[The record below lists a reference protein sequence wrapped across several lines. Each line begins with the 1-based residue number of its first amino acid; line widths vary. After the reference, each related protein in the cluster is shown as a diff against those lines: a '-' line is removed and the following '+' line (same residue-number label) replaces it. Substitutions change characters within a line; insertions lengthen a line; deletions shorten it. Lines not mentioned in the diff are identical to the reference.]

1 MSEQK
6 RNTQEPQIQ
15 GPRVAGPGPG
25 SRGGGPPLMM
35 TEKAKLERPR
45 GILWRWMLS
54 YLRPVAGKYLAFIG
68 LLIIATITSAYT
80 PVLTS
85 RLIDKG
91 IIGKDTQFLLNTAAI
106 YLVLIAFNGIAN
118 YIAQY
123 YLGKIGQVVVFSVR
137 NNIIAKLQQMS
148 MSYFDRKSS
157 GDIISITTNDVD
169 QLNML
174 MSGQL
179 VQIFTS
185 ITSIGVTIVFMFMLN
200 PYLALLSLVIF
211 PIFFVM
217 IRIFTR
223 IVSGL
228 FKQTRKTISKVTST
242 IQENI
247 TGAKVVQAFGQED
260 KKTREFDIA
269 NEENFQAAYK
279 VRRVFST
286 FFPLMGF
293 VTQILTASIL
303 YAGGY
308 ALLGNI
314 SFLGSVVS
322 VGVLTSFITFLAQ
335 FFQPFM
341 SLTQTQNIIESAM
354 AGGDR
359 IYGLL
364 QEEVELPDPEEPIKL
379 EDVHG
384 MIDFEDVSFGY
395 RFVEP
400 IEVNGE
406 SGIAPEKPSITS
418 APAGPKAVTNKRGFN
433 GMQVNPVMISRLVKN
448 LERMLHRQHT
458 MPSGPSGGGMG
469 GEGGGMMG
477 GGAGGPMGNSRQ
489 ILRMLINMPIP
500 PGVYEDFPEIVKKA
514 LEEERVLI
522 ERERTV
528 GFVLDHLSVHVDT
541 GKTLAIV
548 GETGAGKTT
557 MIKLIAR
564 FYDVNAG
571 AVKIDGVDVRSVLK
585 KNLRKFIGIVPQD
598 SFLFTGTIRDNLLYG
613 IHDLTSEIEAK
624 AIEVSK
630 FLGLHNFIEAQ
641 PEKYETILKENA
653 SNISIGQRQLI
664 AFARALIADPKI
676 LILDE
681 ATSSVDP
688 YTESLIQDALDRA
701 REGRT
706 TVIIAHRL
714 STIKNADQII
724 VLSKD
729 TKGIVEEGTH
739 EELLAI
745 PDGKYRR
752 LLEMQQL

>member
-1 MSEQK
+1 
-6 RNTQEPQIQ
+6 
-15 GPRVAGPGPG
+15 
-25 SRGGGPPLMM
+25 
-35 TEKAKLERPR
+35 
-45 GILWRWMLS
+45 
-54 YLRPVAGKYLAFIG
+54 
-68 LLIIATITSAYT
+68 
-80 PVLTS
+80 
-85 RLIDKG
+85 
-91 IIGKDTQFLLNTAAI
+91 
-106 YLVLIAFNGIAN
+106 
-118 YIAQY
+118 
-123 YLGKIGQVVVFSVR
+123 
-137 NNIIAKLQQMS
+137 
-148 MSYFDRKSS
+148 
-157 GDIISITTNDVD
+157 
-169 QLNML
+169 
-174 MSGQL
+174 
-179 VQIFTS
+179 
-185 ITSIGVTIVFMFMLN
+185 
-200 PYLALLSLVIF
+200 
-211 PIFFVM
+211 
-217 IRIFTR
+217 
-223 IVSGL
+223 
-228 FKQTRKTISKVTST
+228 
-242 IQENI
+242 
-247 TGAKVVQAFGQED
+247 
-260 KKTREFDIA
+260 
-269 NEENFQAAYK
+269 
-279 VRRVFST
+279 
-286 FFPLMGF
+286 MGF
-293 VTQILTASIL
+293 VVQVLTASIL

-308 ALLGNI
+308 TLLGSI
-314 SFLGSVVS
+314 SFLGITVS

-335 FFQPFM
+335 FFQPFI
-341 SLTQTQNIIESAM
+341 SLTQTQNVIESAM

-364 QEEVELPDPEEPIKL
+364 QEEVDLPDPEEPIEL
-379 EDVHG
+379 EEVQG
-384 MIDFEDVSFGY
+384 TIDFEDVSFGY
-395 RFVEP
+395 RFAEQT
-400 IEVNGE
+400 EANNE
-406 SGIAPEKPSITS
+406 SSIAPETPPITS
-418 APAGPKAVTNKRGFN
+418 APVAPKEITNKRGFN
-433 GMQVNPVMISRLVKN
+433 GIPMNPVMVSRLVKT
-448 LERMLHRQHT
+448 LEKMLQRQHT

-489 ILRMLINMPIP
+489 ILRMLVNMPIP
-500 PGVYEDFPEIVKKA
+500 PAIYEDFPEIVKKA
-514 LEEERVLI
+514 LEEERILI

-528 GFVLDHLSVHVDT
+528 GFVLDHVSVHVDA

-571 AVKIDGVDVRSVLK
+571 AVKIDGVDVSSVLK

-613 IHDLTSEIEAK
+613 IHDLTSEIETK

-641 PEKYETILKENA
+641 PEKYETILRENA

-729 TKGIVEEGTH
+729 LKGIVEEGTH

>member
-1 MSEQK
+1 MSERK
-6 RNTQEPQIQ
+6 RETQEPQIQ
-15 GPRVAGPGPG
+15 GPRVSGPGPG
-25 SRGGGPPLMM
+25 SRPGGPPLFVG
-35 TEKAKLERPR
+35 EKAKLDYPR
-45 GILWRWMLS
+45 GTLWRWILS
-54 YLRPVAGKYLAFIG
+54 YLRPVAVKYLAFIG
-68 LLIIATITSAYT
+68 LLIVATVISAYT
-80 PVLTS
+80 PVLS
-85 RLIDKG
+85 AMLIDKG
-91 IIGKDTQFLLNTAAI
+91 IVGGNTQFLLTTAII
-106 YLVLIAFNGIAN
+106 YVALIAFNGLAN
-118 YIAQY
+118 YTSQY
-123 YLGKIGQVVVFSVR
+123 YLAKIGQLVVFSVR
-137 NNIIAKLQQMS
+137 NDIISKLQQMT

-169 QLNML
+169 QLNLL

-179 VQIFTS
+179 VQIFVSATA
-185 ITSIGVTIVFMFMLN
+185 IGVTIVFMFILN
-200 PYLALLSLVIF
+200 VFLALLSLVVF
-211 PIFFVM
+211 PIFFIM
-217 IRIFTR
+217 IRIFTH

-260 KKTREFDIA
+260 KTAREFDIA
-269 NEENFQAAYK
+269 NEENFQATYR

-286 FFPLMGF
+286 FFPLIGF
-293 VTQILTASIL
+293 VTQVLTAVIL
-303 YAGGY
+303 YTGGY
-308 ALLGNI
+308 VLLGGI
-314 SFLGSVVS
+314 SIFGSLVT

-335 FFQPFM
+335 FFQPFIL
-341 SLTQTQNIIESAM
+341 LTQTQNTIESAM
-354 AGGDR
+354 AAGNR

-364 QEEVELPDPEEPIKL
+364 QEEVELPDPEDPIL
-379 EDVHG
+379 LTDVRG
-384 MIDFEDVSFGY
+384 TIDFEDVSFGY
-395 RFVEP
+395 RL
-400 IEVNGE
+400 IEQAPNNGGSE
-406 SGIAPEKPSITS
+406 TAALAQPLAPPT
-418 APAGPKAVTNKRGFN
+418 AAGPPDFAKKGGSNHVPMDLA
-433 GMQVNPVMISRLVKN
+433 MLSRLIKN
-448 LERMLHRQHT
+448 LEKMLHRQT
-458 MPSGPSGGGMG
+458 ALPSGAGAGGEGMMGGGMG
-469 GEGGGMMG
+469 GH
-477 GGAGGPMGNSRQ
+477 MGNTRQ
-489 ILRMLINMPIP
+489 ILRMLANIPIP
-500 PGVYEDFPEIVKKA
+500 PELYEDMPEIVKKA
-514 LEEERVLI
+514 LEEERILI
-522 ERERTV
+522 ERERSV
-528 GFVLDHLSVHVDT
+528 GFVLDHVNVHVEA

-571 AVKIDGVDVRSVLK
+571 AVKIDDIDVRSVMK

-598 SFLFTGTIRDNLLYG
+598 SFLFTGTIWENLLYG
-613 IHDLTSEIEAK
+613 IHDVTPEIEAK
-624 AIEVSK
+624 AIEISK

-641 PEKYETILKENA
+641 PEGYKTVLRENA

-664 AFARALIADPKI
+664 AFARALLADPRI

-729 TKGIVEEGTH
+729 IKGIVEEGTH
-739 EELLAI
+739 EELLTI
-745 PDGKYRR
+745 QNGKYRR